1 MLTFSIAQWQGWA
14 QGIDSPADWLQWAEH
29 PYCPLGEQRAPR
41 LDFLPPMQRR
51 RLSPLARAVFECAWP
66 LAAERPAMPLVFAS
80 RHGETTRNFGLLQ
93 ALATDEP
100 LSPTAFGLSVHNA
113 IAAQWSIIRRETTES
128 IALSVEDD
136 GLEHAFLEAAMLF
149 GEGHEDVLVVLAE
162 ERPPA
167 PYAPWIDDAPYTYA
181 AAFHLR
187 PGTDWTGG
195 PGSSLGG
202 TSPAEV
208 LIVFARECAFST
220 IFRTEL
226 LATTTE
232 IWAQMVFVTTATG
245 AHSCEQHREDPWTRS
260 RLTMR
265 SRTASTRVVRSCAP
279 RPGPDARSLRPS
291 RTTSRLPHGSNDRSS
306 CLSPSRSRP
315 TCPSLDPTATPSRSS
330 RGQGSRLPGTVPSL
344 GGPRR

>member
-1 MLTFSIAQWQGWA
+1 
-14 QGIDSPADWLQWAEH
+14 
-29 PYCPLGEQRAPR
+29 
-41 LDFLPPMQRR
+41 MQRR

-93 ALATDEP
+93 ALAADEP

-187 PGTDWTGG
+187 PGTDWT
-195 PGSSLGG
+195 L
-202 TSPAEV
+202 
-208 LIVFARECAFST
+208 
-220 IFRTEL
+220 
-226 LATTTE
+226 
-232 IWAQMVFVTTATG
+232 
-245 AHSCEQHREDPWTRS
+245 
-260 RLTMR
+260 
-265 SRTASTRVVRSCAP
+265 TASTNTAAAPSANASASASALPAPAAAPAWPNPLNLLRHLTLCTPTWRHANDVRCWTWT
-279 RPGPDARSLRPS
+279 
-291 RTTSRLPHGSNDRSS
+291 RT
-306 CLSPSRSRP
+306 
-315 TCPSLDPTATPSRSS
+315 A
-330 RGQGSRLPGTVPSL
+330 
-344 GGPRR
+344 

>member
-66 LAAERPAMPLVFAS
+66 LAAERPPMPLVFAS

-93 ALATDEP
+93 ALAADEP

-187 PGTDWTGG
+187 PGTDWTLAA
-195 PGSSLGG
+195 SAKTAAESLGNASANG
-202 TSPAEV
+202 SANASANASPPAWPNP
-208 LIVFARECAFST
+208 LNLLRHLTLRTPTWRHANDARCWT
-220 IFRTEL
+220 
-226 LATTTE
+226 
-232 IWAQMVFVTTATG
+232 
-245 AHSCEQHREDPWTRS
+245 WTR
-260 RLTMR
+260 
-265 SRTASTRVVRSCAP
+265 TA
-279 RPGPDARSLRPS
+279 
-291 RTTSRLPHGSNDRSS
+291 
-306 CLSPSRSRP
+306 
-315 TCPSLDPTATPSRSS
+315 
-330 RGQGSRLPGTVPSL
+330 
-344 GGPRR
+344 